1 MCVGGWAWSSSV
13 CWRGWGT
20 VVCAGGGGVMCVGVS
35 SVCWGVSGQ

>member
-1 MCVGGWAWSSSV
+1 ME
-13 CWRGWGT
+13 WGA